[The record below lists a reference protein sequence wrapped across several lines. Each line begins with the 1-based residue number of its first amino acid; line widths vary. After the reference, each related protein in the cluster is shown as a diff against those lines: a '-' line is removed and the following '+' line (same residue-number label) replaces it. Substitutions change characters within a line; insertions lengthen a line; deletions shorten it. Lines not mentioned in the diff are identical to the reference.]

1 MLVWEWH
8 LLYHQC
14 NIMTNKTILNEGL
27 DYHDL
32 DGQMVPTVTV
42 DEYEAH
48 MGTNSEIVTLAFTV
62 KSQAAGNDLADWFE
76 RGYDWVLDAQV
87 SEGEIRPGKYLV
99 FVEMNRRSSVPKRII
114 ELLDDLETLTD
125 MPVKDWTVMVDEE
138 EYAPEEE
145 ILKQVMT
152 ISPHDYRETEEVDK
166 EETEEEINEMRERA
180 GLEVKAIHTG
190 KQDADIKAFK
200 AMAGL

>member
-1 MLVWEWH
+1 
-8 LLYHQC
+8 
-14 NIMTNKTILNEGL
+14 MTNKTILNEGL

-152 ISPHDYRETEEVDK
+152 ISPHDYRETEEIDE

>member
-32 DGQMVPTVTV
+32 EGQMVPTVTV

-152 ISPHDYRETEEVDK
+152 ISPHDYRETEEIDE

>member
-152 ISPHDYRETEEVDK
+152 ISPHDYRETEEIDE